1 MSLIFLDASFFMAL
15 VSPRDEL
22 QRLAIRW
29 RKVLR
34 GPFVTTEFV
43 LLELA
48 DGLAKHRKVDIATI
62 MIDSLRDDPILE
74 IVPVNS
80 EWIAQGYSLYRQRG
94 DKTWGLTDCISFC
107 LMRERGIFEALTYDR
122 HFEQA
127 GFRAM
132 LRHEPP
138 TNGRH

>member
-1 MSLIFLDASFFMAL
+1 MSLIFLDASFYMAL

-22 QRLAIRW
+22 NQLAIRW

-34 GPFVTTEFV
+34 GPFITTEFV

-48 DGLAKHRKVDIATI
+48 DGLAQRQKVDIAMT
-62 MIDSLRDDPILE
+62 MIDSLRNDPTVE
-74 IVPVNS
+74 IVPVDSN
-80 EWIAQGYSLYRQRG
+80 WIDRGYSLFRKRE
-94 DKTWGLTDCISFC
+94 DKSWGLTDCISFC
-107 LMRERGIFEALTYDR
+107 LMKERGIFEALTYDH

-127 GFRAM
+127 GFRAI

>member
-1 MSLIFLDASFFMAL
+1 M
-15 VSPRDEL
+15 
-22 QRLAIRW
+22 
-29 RKVLR
+29 
-34 GPFVTTEFV
+34 
-43 LLELA
+43 ELA
-48 DGLAKHRKVDIATI
+48 DGLATHRQIDTAVT
-62 MIDSLRDDPILE
+62 MIDSLYAWTALE
-74 IVPVNS
+74 IVPVDS

-107 LMRERGIFEALTYDR
+107 LMRERGIFEALTYDH

-127 GFRAM
+127 GFKAI